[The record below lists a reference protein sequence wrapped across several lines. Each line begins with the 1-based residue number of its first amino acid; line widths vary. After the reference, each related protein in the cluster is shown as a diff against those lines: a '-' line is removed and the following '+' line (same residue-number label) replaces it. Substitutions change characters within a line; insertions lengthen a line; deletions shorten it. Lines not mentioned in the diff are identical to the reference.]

1 MSTISKIEVPTGW
14 LRPAS
19 RRTGSARRAGVL
31 SDLQLVCGVGVY
43 ELDVLVRELDR
54 PHGIELIGQLTQADQ
69 INVPAVR
76 VGLTLVR
83 PDEARPVSS
92 TRSDSFGEFAFGR
105 LPSAVYGL
113 RVGDAD
119 DSPCVLVWDGDAR

>member
-1 MSTISKIEVPTGW
+1 MSTISRVEIPAGW

-19 RRTGSARRAGVL
+19 LRTGSARRTGVV
-31 SDLQLVCGVGVY
+31 SDLQLVCGVGIY

-54 PHGIELIGQLTQADQ
+54 PHELEFIGQLTRADA
-69 INVPAVR
+69 INVPAVE
-76 VGLTLVR
+76 VALTLVR
-83 PDEARPVSS
+83 PDEAWPIAS

-105 LPSAVYGL
+105 LPSAAYGL

-119 DSPCVLVWDGDAR
+119 DAPCVLVWDEDAR